1 MGEITE
7 NFDSVI
13 RNSSFIA
20 RVRAIRDDARSY
32 RALTHGE
39 ISELESRGN
48 RSLRWDLVRVHAEFT
63 PDFIFGSTFSGE
75 CRLGRFDGT
84 EIPLSGA
91 VSLPAGIYNS
101 LIISSTI
108 GDNCLVRDAGMAAN
122 YYIADGA
129 VVFRVGELS
138 STESSA
144 FGNGRAI
151 IVGNETG
158 GREIASYAE
167 MTIAVAEAVLKNRGD
182 AELMH
187 RYTKFIGEYVAACAL
202 PFGVVDS
209 GAVITHTPAVRDS
222 FIGSGVRIDGAAL
235 IENCTVLGG
244 PGEETFIGPGAMAR
258 NSCIQWGCEATSMAI
273 VDNSIL
279 TEHSHVERHGKAT
292 NIILGPNSGI
302 AEGEATSSLIGPFVG
317 FHHQSMLIAALWPEG
332 RGNIGYGAN
341 IGSNHTSRAPDQEI
355 WCGEGI
361 FFGLGTNIKFPAN
374 YVNAPYSIIATAVV
388 VAPQRINFP
397 FSLIAQPERA
407 MPGIPET
414 HNQIMPGWVLA
425 HNLYA
430 ILRNEAKYQKRNKAR
445 RTQFDFR
452 VFRPET
458 VAKMVSARKILSK
471 ITTSKEA
478 YTGDDIPGAGK
489 NFMTEKCRV
498 RGVET
503 YTFFIEYYALMG
515 LRDRLARL
523 AAGSG
528 PASAYAPD
536 VSDPEWEFVRGI
548 LASEGL
554 DRAAPA
560 ENMRRLIEYRKRVFA
575 ETVRSKEKDE
585 LRGRSIID
593 DYDQIYVSA
602 GDDAFIREAR
612 EETQRYIEETERL
625 IKSL

>member
-1 MGEITE
+1 MNAIEKE
-7 NFDSVI
+7 LDFVI
-13 RNSSFIA
+13 RNSSLIA
-20 RVRAIRDDARSY
+20 RIGAIRGDARPH
-32 RALTHGE
+32 RALTKSE

-48 RSLRWDLVRVHAEFT
+48 RCRRWDLVRVHPDFT
-63 PDFIFGSTFSGE
+63 PDYIFGSTFSGE

-84 EIPLSGA
+84 ERAVSGA

-101 LIISSTI
+101 LVVSSTI
-108 GDNCLVRDAGMAAN
+108 GDNCLIRDASVVAN
-122 YYIADGA
+122 YHIGDGA
-129 VVFRVGELS
+129 VVFQVGELS
-138 STESSA
+138 STDSPA
-144 FGNGRAI
+144 FGNGHAI
-151 IVGNETG
+151 TVGKETG

-167 MTIAVAEAVLKNRGD
+167 MTIPVAEAVLKNRGD
-182 AELMH
+182 AELMR
-187 RYTKFIGEYVAACAL
+187 RYTEFIDAYVAACAIR
-202 PFGVVDS
+202 FGAVDS
-209 GAVITHTPAVRDS
+209 GAVLTHTQAVRDS
-222 FIGSGVRIDGAAL
+222 YIGSCVRIDGAVL

-244 PGEETFIGPGAMAR
+244 PGEGTFIGQGVIAK
-258 NSCIQWGCEATSMAI
+258 NSCIQWGCEVTSMAI

-292 NIILGPNSGI
+292 NSILGPNSGI

-332 RGNIGYGAN
+332 KGNIGYGAN

-355 WCGEGI
+355 WCGEGV

-374 YVNAPYSIIATAVV
+374 YVNAPYSIIATAVIT
-388 VAPQRINFP
+388 APQRIDFP
-397 FSLIAQPERA
+397 FSLIARPERS

-414 HNQIMPGWVLA
+414 HNEIMPGWVLA

-430 ILRNEAKYQKRNKAR
+430 ILRNEGKYKKRNKAR
-445 RTQFDFR
+445 RTLFDFR

-458 VAKMVSARKILSK
+458 VAKMISARGTLSK
-471 ITTSKEA
+471 VSRLKEA

-523 AAGSG
+523 AAGT
-528 PASAYAPD
+528 ASAYAPD
-536 VSDPEWEFVRGI
+536 AADPEWEFVRGI
-548 LASEGL
+548 LSAEKL
-554 DRAAPA
+554 DLAAPA
-560 ENMRRLIEYRKRVFA
+560 ENMRRLIEYRKRVLA
-575 ETVRSKEKDE
+575 DTARSKEKDD
-585 LRGRSIID
+585 LRGRNIID
-593 DYDQIYVSA
+593 DYDRINVSA
-602 GDDAFIREAR
+602 DEDAFIREAR

-625 IKSL
+625 IKAL